1 LHRNCVKKS
10 GEPHFIT
17 FQNKEESMKF
27 RSIILTFAFALMMLA
42 GGLVTQ
48 AEAQRRVVAVRRPV
62 IVRNYVYH
70 DPFWRTRYYGYSP
83 FYNSYYYQSP
93 YEQYLEQRYYAQR
106 ELAGNQREL
115 AEHQRKYRADGV
127 ITAKEARELA
137 DDIKDVR
144 ESAARL
150 RRYSRSY

>member
-1 LHRNCVKKS
+1 
-10 GEPHFIT
+10 
-17 FQNKEESMKF
+17 
-27 RSIILTFAFALMMLA
+27 MLA
-42 GGLVTQ
+42 GGFISE
-48 AEAQRRVVAVRRPV
+48 AMAQRRVVYVRRPV
-62 IVRNYVYH
+62 VVRNYVYR

-93 YEQYLEQRYYAQR
+93 YEQYQERMYYLRR

-144 ESAARL
+144 ESTARL
-150 RRYSRSY
+150 RSYSRYY

>member
-1 LHRNCVKKS
+1 VDLTSSLLGPGRK
-10 GEPHFIT
+10 T
-17 FQNKEESMKF
+17 MRF
-27 RSIILTFAFALMMLA
+27 RRIIFTTAFALTMLA
-42 GGLVTQ
+42 GGFISE
-48 AEAQRRVVAVRRPV
+48 AMAQRRVVYVRRPV
-62 IVRNYVYH
+62 VVRNYVYR

-93 YEQYLEQRYYAQR
+93 YEQYQERMYYLRR

-144 ESAARL
+144 ESTARL
-150 RRYSRSY
+150 RSYSRYY

>member
-1 LHRNCVKKS
+1 MRGAVNLTLS
-10 GEPHFIT
+10 LLEQGGIA
-17 FQNKEESMKF
+17 MKF
-27 RSIILTFAFALMMLA
+27 RRIILTTAFALTMLA
-42 GGLVTQ
+42 GGLVTE
-48 AEAQRRVVAVRRPV
+48 AEAQRRVVVQRPV
-62 IVRNYVYH
+62 IVRNYVYR

-93 YEQYLEQRYYAQR
+93 YERYLEQRYYAQR

-115 AEHQRKYRADGV
+115 AKHQRKYRADGV

-144 ESAARL
+144 ESI
-150 RRYSRSY
+150 SR